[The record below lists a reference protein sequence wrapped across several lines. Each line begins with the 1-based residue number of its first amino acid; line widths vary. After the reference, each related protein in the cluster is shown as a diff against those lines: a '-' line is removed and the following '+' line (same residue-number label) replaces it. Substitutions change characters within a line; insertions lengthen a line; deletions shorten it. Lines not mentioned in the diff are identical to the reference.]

1 MSTPEVVPT
10 EPTPV
15 EDLSLDLVREATSPL
30 GKYLANG
37 GVKYAT
43 KTVNIYTDLEA
54 QLEINE
60 LLPEIEARRGVL
72 EKEMLGGIVE
82 AEEDDDAELGAM
94 KLRLA
99 DLQKRKFE
107 TRLELTLQTV
117 PGKVMQAI
125 TRSMDAKQKKY
136 GWTLERRNEVYMKHF
151 WAQSIKTVKVVAT
164 DLIVNGPLSLDDY
177 DDFME
182 TLPETQVVKLF
193 ETAEMLTR
201 ALEMAD
207 DKIDAGFPSR
217 VPDLAGKL

>member
-10 EPTPV
+10 EV

-72 EKEMLGGIVE
+72 EREALDSIVGD
-82 AEEDDDAELGAM
+82 EEDTDAELGAM
-94 KLRLA
+94 KLQLA
-99 DLQKRKFE
+99 ELQKRKFE

-125 TRSMDAKQKKY
+125 TRSMDAKQKTYK
-136 GWTLERRNEVYMKHF
+136 WTLERRNEIYMKHF
-151 WAQSIKTVKVVAT
+151 WAQSIKSVKIIETGEV
-164 DLIVNGPLSLDDY
+164 INGPLSLDDY

-207 DKIDAGFPSR
+207 DKIDAGFPGR
-217 VPDLAGKL
+217 VPDLARKL